1 MENATRRSP
10 SLLILAGPSGTGKT
24 TLCERMVEIYAPG
37 LRRVVTAT
45 TRPPR
50 PGERDGVDYHFLSPE
65 AFTAEVEA
73 GGFYEWA
80 WVHGKHRY
88 GTLKREIAAGFAAR
102 QDLIMN
108 IDVQG
113 AASFRKAEREEA
125 ELQGRVCTVFI
136 HPESLDQIR
145 ERLRLRQDA
154 EVDIARRMET
164 ATREV
169 QEASA
174 FDHSFVSGTREHDL
188 ARLRAIFEARQRSE

>member
-1 MENATRRSP
+1 MEPGRRCP
-10 SLLILAGPSGTGKT
+10 CLLILAGPSGTGKT
-24 TLCERMVEIYAPG
+24 TLCERMVAVHSPA

-50 PGERDGVDYHFLSPE
+50 PGEQDGVDYHFLDTD
-65 AFTAEVEA
+65 AFTAGIEA

-88 GTLKREIAAGFAAR
+88 GTLKREIAAGFAAG

-113 AASFRKAEREEA
+113 AASLRRAAATDEV
-125 ELQGRVCTVFI
+125 LCGRLVTVFI

-145 ERLRLRQDA
+145 ERLRLRRDSEA
-154 EVDIARRMET
+154 DIARRMET
-164 ATREV
+164 AEREV
-169 QEASA
+169 LEADA
-174 FDHSFVSGTREHDL
+174 FDHAFVSGTRDEDFAHL
-188 ARLRAIFEARQRSE
+188 QAIYGAVRGR